1 MLELREQVQ
10 ELAGVRADLASALQ
24 QVNAGNDANEQVSAT
39 VYIYICVILIL
50 LHTVIYIH
58 EIHVL
63 LILTRRA
70 SRSIKPAARQS
81 VCSQSASS
89 RAAKPRWQRCGSS

>member
-1 MLELREQVQ
+1 MKKKGLAKVLELREQVQ

-50 LHTVIYIH
+50 LHTVYIYMKY
-58 EIHVL
+58 
-63 LILTRRA
+63 T
-70 SRSIKPAARQS
+70 
-81 VCSQSASS
+81 SS
-89 RAAKPRWQRCGSS
+89 SY

>member
-1 MLELREQVQ
+1 MLSLRVHMHIRLHQCQYSPRPPLTLFDLLKKKGLAKVLELREQVQ

-50 LHTVIYIH
+50 LHTVYIYMKY
-58 EIHVL
+58 
-63 LILTRRA
+63 T
-70 SRSIKPAARQS
+70 
-81 VCSQSASS
+81 SS
-89 RAAKPRWQRCGSS
+89 SF